1 MSNLTEAINKLV
13 EEKTFSLDALEAI
26 RGLRDKA
33 EAMERENNLLKVQ
46 VADLRADHDG
56 LKAENAALTSDLT
69 VFKSRE
75 ASIRAKE
82 IEAYDAKAE
91 AKRQQAIADTF
102 REAMGMIFKPNTVR
116 EQVQRN
122 IPVASPGS
130 NGSAGYVSNYPE
142 SSVVERTEG

>member
-56 LKAENAALTSDLT
+56 LKAENAALTAELT
-69 VFKSRE
+69 EFKLE
-75 ASIRAKE
+75 ARIRAKE

-91 AKRQQAIADTF
+91 AMRQRAIADTF
-102 REAMGMIFKPNTVR
+102 REAMGMIFRPNTVR

-122 IPVASPGS
+122 IPVASPGG